1 MPYINELD
9 TSGEAVKISAKNGT
23 GIDSL
28 LTAIQKALPENSVR
42 CRLLLP
48 FDKAGLVNTIRQ
60 EGRIF
65 SEDYTAEG
73 IVLDALVD
81 IKVYHLVESYKV
93 KSEE

>member
-1 MPYINELD
+1 M
-9 TSGEAVKISAKNGT
+9 
-23 GIDSL
+23 
-28 LTAIQKALPENSVR
+28 
-42 CRLLLP
+42 
-48 FDKAGLVNTIRQ
+48 NTIRQ

-93 KSEE
+93 KMKNKVFSNVKKCKLSAWLLTSPACESIIIVVSNNK

>member
-1 MPYINELD
+1 MQA
-9 TSGEAVKISAKNGT
+9 S
-23 GIDSL
+23 
-28 LTAIQKALPENSVR
+28 
-42 CRLLLP
+42 LP

-93 KSEE
+93 KNEE